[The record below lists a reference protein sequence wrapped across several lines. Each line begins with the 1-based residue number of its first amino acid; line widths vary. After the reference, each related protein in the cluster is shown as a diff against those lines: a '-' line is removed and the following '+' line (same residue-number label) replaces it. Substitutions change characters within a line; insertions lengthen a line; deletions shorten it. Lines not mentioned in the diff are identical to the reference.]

1 MLGLSYN
8 LPNFLSGKKAKKP
21 KGVAPQFTQP
31 LKAIE
36 VVEGN
41 PVRLKCR
48 MTGTPEPTAEWF
60 KNGTPVQLSRRIKAD
75 IIGDMC
81 QLSFTETNTDDS
93 GDYKCVV
100 KNDLG
105 SASTEGELLVTKPI
119 VAPEFNEK
127 LKSMQVSEGEP
138 AQFDVRVS
146 GNPEPNI
153 AWFRGTQAIKNEGR
167 FTVKTGEGD
176 EQHSL
181 IIDETT
187 LDDAGTYK
195 CVASNEAGKAT
206 SRGELDVNEKLTAP
220 EFTDELSE
228 APIKF
233 KEGDEVSLEVTI
245 RGKPAPD
252 LQWYKD
258 ELNVRKSS
266 NITTLVKGDKYT
278 LLIYSA
284 KPADSGVYKCEAK
297 SKMGSATRTFT
308 IEIEGKQEKRLM

>member
-1 MLGLSYN
+1 M
-8 LPNFLSGKKAKKP
+8 
-21 KGVAPQFTQP
+21 
-31 LKAIE
+31 
-36 VVEGN
+36 
-41 PVRLKCR
+41 RLKCR

-81 QLSFTETNTDDS
+81 QLSFTETKEDDS
-93 GDYKCVV
+93 GDYKCMV

-105 SASTEGELLVTKPI
+105 SASTEGQLVVTKPI
-119 VAPEFNEK
+119 VAPEFKEK
-127 LKSMQVSEGEP
+127 LKSMRVNEGEP

-146 GNPEPNI
+146 GNPEPNM
-153 AWFRGTQAIKNEGR
+153 AWFRGTHAIKNEGR

-176 EQHSL
+176 ELHSL

-206 SRGELDVNEKLTAP
+206 CRGELDVNEKLTAP
-220 EFTDELSE
+220 VFTDEVSE

-245 RGKPAPD
+245 RGKPSPD
-252 LQWYKD
+252 VQWYKD

-266 NITTLVKGDKYT
+266 NITTLVKGNKYT

-297 SKMGSATRTFT
+297 SRMGTAARTFT
-308 IEIEGKQEKRLM
+308 IEIEGKQEMRSM

>member
-1 MLGLSYN
+1 
-8 LPNFLSGKKAKKP
+8 
-21 KGVAPQFTQP
+21 
-31 LKAIE
+31 
-36 VVEGN
+36 
-41 PVRLKCR
+41 

-206 SRGELDVNEKLTAP
+206 CRGELDVNEKLTAP

-252 LQWYKD
+252 VQWYKD

-308 IEIEGKQEKRLM
+308 TEIEGKQEKRLM

>member
-1 MLGLSYN
+1 M
-8 LPNFLSGKKAKKP
+8 
-21 KGVAPQFTQP
+21 
-31 LKAIE
+31 
-36 VVEGN
+36 
-41 PVRLKCR
+41 RLKCR

-60 KNGTPVQLSRRIKAD
+60 KNGTQVQLSRRIKAD

-81 QLSFTETNTDDS
+81 QLSFTETNIDDS

-105 SASTEGELLVTKPI
+105 SASTEGELVVTKPI
-119 VAPEFNEK
+119 VAPEFNKK
-127 LKSMQVSEGEP
+127 LESLQVSEGEL
-138 AQFDVRVS
+138 AQFDVQVS

-167 FTVKTGEGD
+167 FTVKTGKGD

-181 IIDETT
+181 IIEETI

-206 SRGELDVNEKLTAP
+206 CRGELDVNEKLTAP
-220 EFTDELSE
+220 EFTDELNE
-228 APIKF
+228 APINF

-252 LQWYKD
+252 VHWYKD

-266 NITTLVKGDKYT
+266 NITTLVKGDKYS

-284 KPADSGVYKCEAK
+284 KPTDSGVYRCEAK
-297 SKMGSATRTFT
+297 SKMGTATRMFT
-308 IEIEGKQEKRLM
+308 IEIEGK

>member
-1 MLGLSYN
+1 MLF
-8 LPNFLSGKKAKKP
+8 LPGKKAKKP

-31 LKAIE
+31 LKTTE

-60 KNGTPVQLSRRIKAD
+60 KNGTQVQLSRRIKAD

-81 QLSFTETNTDDS
+81 QLSFTETKADDE
-93 GDYKCVV
+93 GNYKCVV

-105 SASTEGELLVTKPI
+105 SASTEGELVVTKPI
-119 VAPEFNEK
+119 VAPEFKEK
-127 LKSMQVSEGEP
+127 LKSIQVSEGES
-138 AQFDVRVS
+138 AQFDVRVT

-153 AWFRGTQAIKNEGR
+153 AWLRGSQTINNEGR

-176 EQHSL
+176 GQHSL
-181 IIDETT
+181 IIDDTT
-187 LDDAGTYK
+187 LDDAATYK

-206 SRGELDVNEKLTAP
+206 CRAELEVTEKLTAP

-228 APIKF
+228 APLTF

-245 RGKPAPD
+245 RGKPAPEV
-252 LQWYKD
+252 QWYKD

-266 NITTLVKGDKYT
+266 NVTTLVKADKYT
-278 LLIYSA
+278 LLIYIA
-284 KPADSGVYKCEAK
+284 KPADSGVYKCVAK

-308 IEIEGKQEKRLM
+308 IQIEG

>member
-1 MLGLSYN
+1 MVLFIL
-8 LPNFLSGKKAKKP
+8 FLSGKKAKKP

-31 LKAIE
+31 LKALE

-60 KNGTPVQLSRRIKAD
+60 KNGTQVQLSRRIKAD

-81 QLSFTETNTDDS
+81 QLSFTETNIDDS

-105 SASTEGELLVTKPI
+105 SASTEGELVVTKPI
-119 VAPEFNEK
+119 VAPDFKKK
-127 LKSMQVSEGEP
+127 LKSLQIREGEP
-138 AQFDVRVS
+138 AQFDVQVS

-153 AWFRGTQAIKNEGR
+153 AWFRGTQVIKNEGR
-167 FTVKTGEGD
+167 FTVKTGAGD

-181 IIDETT
+181 IIDETI

-206 SRGELDVNEKLTAP
+206 CRAELDVNEKLTSP
-220 EFTDELSE
+220 EFTDELNE

-245 RGKPAPD
+245 RGKPTPD
-252 LQWYKD
+252 VQWYKD

-278 LLIYSA
+278 LQIYSA

-297 SKMGSATRTFT
+297 SKMGTATRMFT
-308 IEIEGKQEKRLM
+308 IEIEGK

>member
-1 MLGLSYN
+1 ML
-8 LPNFLSGKKAKKP
+8 FLSGKKAKKP

-31 LKAIE
+31 LKTTE

-60 KNGTPVQLSRRIKAD
+60 KNGTQVQLSRRIKAD

-81 QLSFTETNTDDS
+81 QLSFTETRADDG

-105 SASTEGELLVTKPI
+105 SAFTEGDLVITKPI
-119 VAPEFNEK
+119 VAPEFKEK
-127 LKSMQVSEGEP
+127 LKSIKVSEGES
-138 AQFDVRVS
+138 AQFDVRVT

-153 AWFRGTQAIKNEGR
+153 AWFRGSQTINNEER
-167 FTVKTGEGD
+167 FTVKTGEVDG
-176 EQHSL
+176 QHSL
-181 IIDETT
+181 IIDDTT
-187 LDDAGTYK
+187 LDDAATYK

-206 SRGELDVNEKLTAP
+206 CRVELDVTEKLTAP
-220 EFTDELSE
+220 EFTGELNE
-228 APIKF
+228 APITF

-252 LQWYKD
+252 VQWYKD
-258 ELNVRKSS
+258 ELNVTKSS
-266 NITTLVKGDKYT
+266 NLTTLVKGDKYT

-284 KPADSGVYKCEAK
+284 KPGDSGVYKCVAK
-297 SKMGSATRTFT
+297 SKMGTAIRTFT
-308 IEIEGKQEKRLM
+308 IQIEG

>member
-1 MLGLSYN
+1 M
-8 LPNFLSGKKAKKP
+8 
-21 KGVAPQFTQP
+21 
-31 LKAIE
+31 
-36 VVEGN
+36 
-41 PVRLKCR
+41 RLKCR
-48 MTGTPEPTAEWF
+48 MTGTPEPTAVWF
-60 KNGTPVQLSRRIKAD
+60 KNGTQVQLSRRIKAD

-81 QLSFTETNTDDS
+81 QLSFTETNADDS

-105 SASTEGELLVTKPI
+105 SASTEGEVVVTKPI
-119 VAPEFNEK
+119 VAPEFKEK
-127 LKSMQVSEGEP
+127 LKSKQVSEGEP

-146 GNPEPNI
+146 GNPEPNV

-181 IIDETT
+181 TIDETT

-195 CVASNEAGKAT
+195 CVASNKAGKAT
-206 SRGELDVNEKLTAP
+206 CRGELDVSEKLTAP

-252 LQWYKD
+252 VQWYKD

-266 NITTLVKGDKYT
+266 NVATLVKGDKYA

-284 KPADSGVYKCEAK
+284 KPADSGVYKCAAK
-297 SKMGSATRTFT
+297 SKMGTVTRTFT
-308 IEIEGKQEKRLM
+308 IEIEGKQEKKAT